1 MLYQLSQLG
10 APQIAILKLFFPTS
24 FFERERERM
33 QGRGSGR
40 SGEGETE
47 NLKQTPHPVQSL
59 RQGSIHNPEIMI

>member
-47 NLKQTPHPVQSL
+47 NLKQAAYPT
-59 RQGSIHNPEIMI
+59 GSQMWDSVLQP